1 MNLLYNNSMNDCIFC
16 KIVKGELPSY
26 KLFEDELFFGF
37 LDIFPRTRGHAL
49 VIPKNHH
56 RWVYDVPEF
65 EEYWNSVNKL
75 TKALQKALNPY
86 FVSYVTH
93 GLEVPHAHIHVL
105 PRYEDET
112 MFVPDT
118 KKFSQEQM
126 EETAQKIKKFV

>member
-65 EEYWNSVNKL
+65 EEYWNSVSKL

>member
-1 MNLLYNNSMNDCIFC
+1 MDNCIFC
-16 KIVKGELPSY
+16 KIVKGEMPSY
-26 KLFEDELFFGF
+26 KLFEDELFYGL

-49 VIPKNHH
+49 IIPKEHH
-56 RWVYDVPEF
+56 RWVYDVPQF
-65 EEYWNSVNKL
+65 AEYWLAVKKL
-75 TKALQKALNPY
+75 TDAMQKTLSPY

-118 KKFSQEQM
+118 KKFSKEQM
-126 EETAQKIKKFV
+126 EETAQKIRSAFDKLP

>member
-1 MNLLYNNSMNDCIFC
+1 MNDCIFC